1 MLISKNTKGRVI
13 GEEGMDCGGLFRELY
28 SLLLKDGEEFE
39 GNNLS
44 VNSKPLDQKR
54 YLLARKAVA
63 TSILHGHPGPSMWWI
78 TLQEKNQIWTILI
91 PKT

>member
-1 MLISKNTKGRVI
+1 
-13 GEEGMDCGGLFRELY
+13 MDCGGLFRELY
-28 SLLLKDGEEFE
+28 SLLLKDGEKFE

-63 TSILHGHPGPSMWWI
+63 TSILHGPSMWWI

-91 PKT
+91 LKT

>member
-44 VNSKPLDQKR
+44 VNSKPHDQKR
-54 YLLARKAVA
+54 YLLARKAVV
-63 TSILHGHPGPSMWWI
+63 TSILHGHPGPNMWWI